1 MLKKPSTT
9 RTRLAYAPL
18 QIKVDVEVTTMAA
31 LRDQTHQHNAA
42 ALLLVLLIL
51 AITPTLV
58 ISQTDYFDG
67 LAIDDSE
74 DNIVYLLLVVF
85 FGINFITPVAYW
97 FIRNYIQKWMDKAQD
112 KILEIQQRITERISD
127 AGRKFSDKMRT

>member
-1 MLKKPSTT
+1 
-9 RTRLAYAPL
+9 
-18 QIKVDVEVTTMAA
+18 MAA